1 MTKLN
6 DIGFLEH
13 LQIKTLNMNIEKRI
27 KLSTYIFPKL
37 VTDCLCTVYL
47 TCDFMIQSGSILAFF
62 KKKKIIRKNFTME
75 YCPYYYIIAVFY
87 KLNKTSKILCSNNL

>member
-37 VTDCLCTVYL
+37 VTDCLCTVYF

-62 KKKKIIRKNFTME
+62 KKKKLSGRISQWNTALI
-75 YCPYYYIIAVFY
+75 IIAVFY

>member
-37 VTDCLCTVYL
+37 VTDCLCTVYF

-62 KKKKIIRKNFTME
+62 KKKLSGRISQWNTALI
-75 YCPYYYIIAVFY
+75 IIAVFY